1 MIRLVPLIAALLLSA
16 CGFSPMYGTMSQNNN
31 AAAESKLNTIDIDII
46 PNREGQF
53 LRNELMDR
61 FYRSGIPASPA
72 YILKIK
78 EINEAVSNF
87 DITIES
93 EATRRQLRLTTN
105 MELTDSKTGEAVLKR
120 SLQAITSHN
129 VLESEFSTIVT
140 EQSAREA
147 ALNDLARQIE
157 LQLTLYFSR

>member
-1 MIRLVPLIAALLLSA
+1 MMRFLPVIAAFILVS
-16 CGFSPMYGTMSQNNN
+16 CGFSPMYGTASQNKS
-31 AAAESKLNTIDIDII
+31 ATVESKLSLIDIAII

-61 FYRSGIPASPA
+61 LYRNGIPSNPS
-72 YILKIK
+72 YTLKVK
-78 EINEAVSNF
+78 AINEAVSNF

-105 MELTDSKTGEAVLKR
+105 MVLEDNKTGEAVLKR

-157 LQLTLYFSR
+157 LQLTLHFSR